1 LWACGWR
8 LCSSIP
14 AGDKIQQSIHCATT
28 SNGDMYG
35 GRRAL
40 GGCATARSVLCCEHL
55 GYGGQRHAEPT
66 MLAAANAHGRQEV
79 LLLQGLLQGP
89 CVVHDSECL
98 ALRVGGCQR
107 SSGPQAARCVN
118 VLHGWLA
125 CRNGDTRRRW
135 RWRDESG
142 GSVCIERAVGAVVAA
157 SREWGDGTCQHAHAV
172 RARGSCALLRVTL
185 VGSCG

>member
-1 LWACGWR
+1 VQLHAACCAVSIWGTVDKGMQSQ
-8 LCSSIP
+8 LCLP
-14 AGDKIQQSIHCATT
+14 LPTPMGDRKCYCFKA
-28 SNGDMYG
+28 
-35 GRRAL
+35 
-40 GGCATARSVLCCEHL
+40 CCKARVW
-55 GYGGQRHAEPT
+55 Y
-66 MLAAANAHGRQEV
+66 
-79 LLLQGLLQGP
+79 
-89 CVVHDSECL
+89 HDSECL

-172 RARGSCALLRVTL
+172 RARGSCALLRLTL